1 MTSHHYTETATPDAT
16 KRYASD
22 LNDREFALIAPHV
35 AQKAGSGKKRTV
47 DIREV
52 LNASFYRIR
61 TGCQWRML
69 PSDFPAWYH
78 VWYYYR
84 TWRNDGTLERIN
96 TILRREVRSKA
107 GCDREPSVGIMDSQ
121 SVEATEMGGEK
132 GFDPRKQVQGRK
144 RHLLTDTLGLILF
157 VVVCAACIAD
167 SDGAE
172 YIFHE
177 TEGRFPRLHTVL
189 VDQGYKSWLVEF
201 AKRWFGIIVEV
212 VMRSPE
218 QREFVVQPQR
228 WKIEHTFGWL
238 DWSRI
243 LSKEYERTTESSESN
258 IYLASIRLMLRRLG
272 IPTNCDNLLNL
283 SDTCSISGA
292 NLLLRSGCVAC
303 AMHALRP
310 EHAIHIAGL
319 RSYLQSRHSQP
330 VDICGQ
336 QPARCPLGWT
346 GAG

>member
-1 MTSHHYTETATPDAT
+1 MTNRHYTASATPDAT

-22 LNDREFALIAPHV
+22 LNDQEFERIAPHV

-47 DIREV
+47 DIREI
-52 LNASFYRIR
+52 LNAIFYRTR
-61 TGCQWRML
+61 SGCQWRML
-69 PSDFPAWYH
+69 PSDFPPWNH

-107 GCDREPSVGIMDSQ
+107 HRDPEPSVGIIDSQ
-121 SVEATEMGGEK
+121 SVATTEMGGEK
-132 GFDPRKQVQGRK
+132 GFNPQKRVKGRK

-177 TEGRFPRLHTVL
+177 TKGRFPRLRTVL
-189 VDQGYKSWLVEF
+189 VDQGYKGWLVEF
-201 AKRWFGIIVEV
+201 ARRWFGMIVDIV
-212 VMRSPE
+212 KRPPE
-218 QREFVVQPQR
+218 QREFVAQPQR
-228 WKIEHTFGWL
+228 WKIERTFGWL

-258 IYLASIRLMLRRLG
+258 IYLASIRLMLRRLTYS
-272 IPTNCDNLLNL
+272 PK
-283 SDTCSISGA
+283 
-292 NLLLRSGCVAC
+292 
-303 AMHALRP
+303 
-310 EHAIHIAGL
+310 
-319 RSYLQSRHSQP
+319 
-330 VDICGQ
+330 
-336 QPARCPLGWT
+336 
-346 GAG
+346 

>member
-1 MTSHHYTETATPDAT
+1 MATRRYTVPIHQDVSA
-16 KRYASD
+16 RYASD

-35 AQKAGSGKKRTV
+35 AQKDGSGKKRTV

-52 LNASFYRIR
+52 LNAIFYRVK

-96 TILRREVRSKA
+96 TLLRREVRIQA
-107 GCDREPSVGIMDSQ
+107 DRDPQPSVGIIDSQ

-132 GFDPRKQVQGRK
+132 GFDPHKQVKGRK

-177 TEGRFPRLHTVL
+177 TERRFPPLRHVSRLLYSLGATRPTPVRP
-189 VDQGYKSWLVEF
+189 GTRSWASPVQTL
-201 AKRWFGIIVEV
+201 ADSPTRPANRWV
-212 VMRSPE
+212 P
-218 QREFVVQPQR
+218 PPY
-228 WKIEHTFGWL
+228 H
-238 DWSRI
+238 
-243 LSKEYERTTESSESN
+243 LSATDYGP
-258 IYLASIRLMLRRLG
+258 YG
-272 IPTNCDNLLNL
+272 H
-283 SDTCSISGA
+283 
-292 NLLLRSGCVAC
+292 
-303 AMHALRP
+303 HA
-310 EHAIHIAGL
+310 
-319 RSYLQSRHSQP
+319 
-330 VDICGQ
+330 
-336 QPARCPLGWT
+336 
-346 GAG
+346 